1 MDFIKKWTGII
12 SGPLWYN
19 IAIIFAIGIFLIA
32 ASFYWLFPVLNG
44 VEQNVITSQNA
55 TTSHTVD
62 LLDLFLDLTF
72 QDLFHFGSHAL
83 ESVNDYE
90 KLSKIFF
97 GSRHD
102 FLNLLVFDTNGKLLT
117 SLAARGVRAQPQ
129 LSGVSAQNNL
139 FFQEALGG
147 KRYISPVFFGPN
159 GPSIQIATP
168 ITKNGKIIAVV
179 SGEIDF
185 TLLWGVA
192 SKTSVE
198 EGKIYLVDNRGARI
212 SDPNIELARS
222 GENLK
227 YREIVNLLVQG
238 RERIEFNRY
247 VNEKNENVLAL
258 GLKMPSTGWGVVVEQ
273 REAVALKQRNQT
285 LFVAVTFSVAS
296 LALLALL
303 IFSTIRL
310 MRAIVS
316 VGRERAERERT
327 IAYIPDGIIEYTG
340 ENQILAINPA
350 AKKYLDIA
358 ESPPKEL
365 YITESA
371 AAFLGFEKLWK
382 VFFPTQ
388 KQNVGENVYEITFMS
403 PQKRVLQ
410 IITVYIKGIG
420 PLPEQRYLKI
430 IHDVTHERQ

>member
-1 MDFIKKWTGII
+1 MDFIKKWTRLV

-19 IAIIFAIGIFLIA
+19 VSIIFAVGIFLVT

-44 VEQNVITSQNA
+44 VEQNAIISQN
-55 TTSHTVD
+55 TTASHAIA

-72 QDLFHFGSHAL
+72 QDLIHFSGHFL
-83 ESVNDYE
+83 EDINKGE
-90 KLSKIFF
+90 TLSEVFF
-97 GSRHD
+97 GSRSD
-102 FLNLLVFDTNGKLLT
+102 FINLLIFNTDGERLGSLVRRDT
-117 SLAARGVRAQPQ
+117 APQ
-129 LSGVSAQNNL
+129 FSEISVKNSS
-139 FFQEALGG
+139 FFKEALAR
-147 KRYISPVFFGPN
+147 KRYISPVFFGPH
-159 GPSIQIATP
+159 GPSLQISAP
-168 ITKNGKIIAVV
+168 IIRNGKVAAVA
-179 SGEIDF
+179 SSEIDF

-198 EGKIYLVDNRGARI
+198 EGKIYLVDSRGAII
-212 SDPNIELARS
+212 SDPDIELARS